1 MTSLLHRLAAAVMA
15 ALFAAAAPAHA
26 ERELTD
32 APDPYVHPGTGLAFP
47 EKPEGFRRA
56 AITEHDG
63 KAGDVS
69 VDYWT
74 DGTTP
79 MLIGILLMKG
89 DGGSCADWFAAMSS
103 ATMLETGVMRDAD
116 AETFVLLPDALFEQ
130 FSANY
135 TLPART
141 LDADHPELAKPQL
154 TACPIA
160 KGKRGPA
167 WVVQYSAT
175 LLASDGPRAEALAR
189 QLFATI
195 DWSPLIG
202 K

>member
-1 MTSLLHRLAAAVMA
+1 MTSFLHRLAAAMLA
-15 ALFAAAAPAHA
+15 AFLAAAAPALA
-26 ERELTD
+26 QTEVVN
-32 APDPYVHPGTGLAFP
+32 APDPYIHRGTGLAFP
-47 EKPEGFRRA
+47 ERPEGFLRA
-56 AITEHDG
+56 AITEHEG

-103 ATMLETGVMRDAD
+103 ATMLEKGVVRNAD

-130 FSANY
+130 FSASY

-141 LDADHPELAKPQL
+141 MDANHPELAKPQL
-154 TACPIA
+154 TACPIT
-160 KGKRGPA
+160 KGKRGPT

-189 QLFATI
+189 QLFAAI
-195 DWSPLIG
+195 DWTPITG